1 MEQLRLTLDA
11 TSSGPPPPGAR
22 RTRAVAVRNSVYEAA
37 AQTRRTV
44 GWRAP
49 TVSPNRAVVPYLTTL
64 RDRSRTAVRNDGY
77 AKGAI
82 EYLVSNV
89 VGTGLKPLSQAVD
102 PEIRKTLHALWLRWT
117 DHSDADGVLDFYG
130 QQAQATRAWLEAGEC
145 FLRLRPRD
153 PDAARRAG
161 LAVPLQ
167 VQVLEPELC
176 PHLLD
181 RVQPNGH
188 RVRAGIERDRFGQR
202 VAYHFHPSR
211 PTDGDDFDA
220 SVLVR
225 LPAERVIHLY
235 DPLRP
240 GQLRGLPHLT
250 PGLVKFWELDKFDDA
265 VLLRQQLA
273 NLFVAFL
280 TRAEGAHEHEAEHPL
295 TGLPT
300 SGTDPDKPALLFEP
314 GILQDLAP
322 GEDVKFSTPPDA
334 GAMYPA
340 FMRQQLQSALT
351 AAGVPYHAV
360 TGDMS
365 NLNDRVIRVILHDF
379 RRRVQMMQHQIVAF
393 QLCRRIWDAWLQ
405 AVYLAGEIPLPAT
418 FVDDPWPWAAVTWSP
433 QGWPYLHPVQD
444 VQAQREA
451 IRAGLTSRQAV
462 VSEHG
467 EDAEAIDQ
475 AQADDNARADGLGLA
490 YDSDGRKP
498 RGAAASASTGDEA
511 DDATRQE

>member
-1 MEQLRLTLDA
+1 MEQLRLTLD
-11 TSSGPPPPGAR
+11 TSAPPAR
-22 RTRAVAVRNSVYEAA
+22 RSRAVAIRNVYDAA

-49 TVSPNRAVVPYLTTL
+49 TVSPNRAVLPYLTTL

-82 EYLVSNV
+82 DYLVSNII
-89 VGTGLKPLSQAVD
+89 GTGIKPLSQAVD
-102 PEIRKTLHALWLRWT
+102 AEFRKAVQALWLRWT
-117 DHSDADGVLDFYG
+117 DQTDADGLLDFYG
-130 QQAQATRAWLEAGEC
+130 QQAQATRCWLEAGEC
-145 FLRLRPRD
+145 FIRFRFRSPHD
-153 PDAARRAG
+153 G
-161 LAVPLQ
+161 LVVPLQ
-167 VQVLEPELC
+167 LQVIEPELC
-176 PHLLD
+176 PHTYD
-181 RVQPNGH
+181 RVMPNGN
-188 RVRAGIERDRFGQR
+188 RVRAGIERNRVGRR
-202 VAYHFHPSR
+202 VAYHVHPSR
-211 PTDGDDFDA
+211 PTDTDDFDA
-220 SVLVR
+220 GTLVP
-225 LPAERVIHLY
+225 LAADTIIHLY

-240 GQLRGLPHLT
+240 GQLRGLPHLAA
-250 PGLVKFWELDKFDDA
+250 GLVKFWELDKFDDA
-265 VLLRQQLA
+265 TLLRQQLA

-280 TRAEGAHEHEAEHPL
+280 TRPEGTSEHDTVHPL
-295 TGLPT
+295 TGLAT
-300 SGTDPDKPALLFEP
+300 TGTDPDKPALLFEP
-314 GILQDLAP
+314 GIFQELAP

-365 NLNDRVIRVILHDF
+365 NLNDRVVRVILHDF

-393 QLCRRIWDAWLQ
+393 QLCRRVWEVWMRQ
-405 AVYLAGEIPLPAT
+405 VYVMGLLPLPAD
-418 FVDDPWPWAAVTWSP
+418 FMVDSWPWAAVAWSP

-475 AQADDNARADGLGLA
+475 AQADDNARADELGLA
-490 YDSDGRKP
+490 YDSDGRRA
-498 RGAAASASTGDEA
+498 RGAAGKADA
-511 DDATRQE
+511 DDATKQE